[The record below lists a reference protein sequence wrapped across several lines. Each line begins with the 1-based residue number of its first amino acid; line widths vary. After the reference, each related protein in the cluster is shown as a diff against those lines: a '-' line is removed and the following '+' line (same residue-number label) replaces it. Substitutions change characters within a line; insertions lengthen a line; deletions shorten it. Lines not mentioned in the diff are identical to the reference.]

1 MIHAFW
7 ILLHNEL
14 VVEARDGIE
23 DQVKAI
29 VKGAMEEAFKQI
41 IPEALFVAETRVAEA
56 WGD

>member
-1 MIHAFW
+1 M
-7 ILLHNEL
+7 
-14 VVEARDGIE
+14 
-23 DQVKAI
+23 KAI